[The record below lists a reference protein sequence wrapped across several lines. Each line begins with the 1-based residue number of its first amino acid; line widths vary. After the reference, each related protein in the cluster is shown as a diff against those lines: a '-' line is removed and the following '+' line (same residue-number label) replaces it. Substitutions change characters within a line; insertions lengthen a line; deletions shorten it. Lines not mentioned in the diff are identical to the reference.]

1 MTSSTQLKRKKSF
14 EEINKKIGQGEAKVF
29 TAEEFKKMV
38 RNGENLTV
46 EDVDVVTTGTCGL
59 MSGTAIILTIT
70 IAERGVFE
78 RAEKVWLNG
87 VPAYPGPCPNERLGI
102 IDVIVY
108 GTSHADE
115 KYGGGHLFR
124 DIVENKNIEARI
136 KTKNGKFLEPEI
148 KFEDIPFARMF
159 TTRSVYRNYVG
170 LVNPKNSIV
179 KTIFSLLGLKGPLEE
194 VSVCGC
200 GEINPLENDSSLK
213 TIGINSK
220 VLLNGSI
227 GYVMGEGTRSTKE
240 KPNLSVFAEMRGM
253 EPKYMGGFNTSAG
266 PECITSIAIPVPVLD
281 EEILSNLKILDE
293 NIKLPILDINKRT
306 PFSESD
312 YGKVWQNTDKEISFN
327 RSKFNKE
334 EKSPVEIY
342 CPTNAFQKTKGID
355 KRRCFNCGACTYL
368 SPQKAFKGKLG
379 AINIKGKE
387 VPITLRQSNR
397 SRANDL
403 CYKLKKLIKNESFK
417 LTPPTPLHL

>member
-14 EEINKKIGQGEAKVF
+14 EEINKKIGRGEAKVF

-59 MSGTAIILTIT
+59 MSGTAIILTIP

-136 KTKNGKFLEPEI
+136 KTKNGKFLETEV

-159 TTRSVYRNYVG
+159 TTRSVFKNYSG
-170 LVNPKNSIV
+170 FVNPQKSVV

-200 GEINPLENDSSLK
+200 GEINPLENDPYLK

-227 GYVMGEGTRSTKE
+227 G
-240 KPNLSVFAEMRGM
+240 
-253 EPKYMGGFNTSAG
+253 
-266 PECITSIAIPVPVLD
+266 
-281 EEILSNLKILDE
+281 
-293 NIKLPILDINKRT
+293 
-306 PFSESD
+306 
-312 YGKVWQNTDKEISFN
+312 
-327 RSKFNKE
+327 
-334 EKSPVEIY
+334 
-342 CPTNAFQKTKGID
+342 
-355 KRRCFNCGACTYL
+355 
-368 SPQKAFKGKLG
+368 
-379 AINIKGKE
+379 
-387 VPITLRQSNR
+387 
-397 SRANDL
+397 
-403 CYKLKKLIKNESFK
+403 
-417 LTPPTPLHL
+417 